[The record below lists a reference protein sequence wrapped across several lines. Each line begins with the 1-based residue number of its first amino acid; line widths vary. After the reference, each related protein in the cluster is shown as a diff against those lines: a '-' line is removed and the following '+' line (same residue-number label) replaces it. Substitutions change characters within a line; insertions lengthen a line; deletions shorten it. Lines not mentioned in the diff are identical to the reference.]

1 MKKYFW
7 IFALLLIMFSCDII
21 PEDELLI
28 EVPNPPIERVVLL
41 EDYTG
46 QQCVNCPKAAA
57 EIEIL
62 SEIYKEN
69 LVVVAIHAGPLSTTA
84 MQTEAGSEYY
94 DKFKI
99 PYNPI
104 GLVNRRVYNGQLT
117 VDYQKWGEAIRDIIW
132 KKSGISLSVISNEY
146 NISENLLNL
155 TVRVEKES
163 DLDISKLSLQLWIT
177 ENNILKPQAMP
188 DGAPINMNYVHNHVL
203 RDAPNGIWGTP
214 LTFNGNVAEFTLS
227 DYSLKDKGW
236 DLTSCDLIAFVYNEE
251 NKEVLETIKTY
262 LTPSLINK

>member
-104 GLVNRRVYNGQLT
+104 GLVNRRVYNGLLP
-117 VDYQKWGEAIRDIIW
+117 VDYPKWGEAIRAIIW
-132 KKSGISLSVISNEY
+132 KKSGVSISIEN
-146 NISENLLNL
+146 NFSETEGVLNL
-155 TVRVEKES
+155 TVDVEKEP
-163 DLDISKLSLQLWIT
+163 DLDIAKLALQLWIT
-177 ENNILKPQAMP
+177 ENNIVAIQAMP
-188 DGAPINMNYVHNHVL
+188 DGTNNKDYVHNHVL
-203 RDAPNGIWGTP
+203 RDAPNGTWGTS
-214 LTFNGNVAEFTLS
+214 LSFNNNIAEFTLS
-227 DYSLKDKGW
+227 DYSLKDKVW
-236 DLTSCDLIAFVYNEE
+236 VLDNCDIIAFVYNKD
-251 NKEVLETIKTY
+251 NNEVLETVKIP
-262 LTPSLINK
+262 LTKSLN